1 MSWLALLD
9 FGSVMIF
16 ALTGALVASRAQMD
30 PVGFLFIACLTA
42 MGGGTLRDVLL
53 DRNPVFWIAQPTYIA
68 VACGAAIV
76 VFFTAHLLESRLRTL
91 LWLDSLALAIAVPD
105 GHDHRLYGRP
115 DARRGGRRRARGA
128 ETGRTLRLGGLRRRA
143 GAVAD
148 VDLHRHRP
156 ACTGRRRGRHVGL
169 ACRITGLWLATAHL
183 PLDAA
188 KILTPAPSLVQKILP
203 EGPVGYLRQ
212 WVGTMINAPMLDTI
226 AFSPALLKPKPNI
239 SRTK

>member
-91 LWLDSLALAIAVPD
+91 VWLDSLALAIAVP
-105 GHDHRLYGRP
+105 
-115 DARRGGRRRARGA
+115 AGA
-128 ETGRTLRLGGLRRRA
+128 GVALDLGAPAPIVILMGMITGCMGGLMRDVVVGDVPVVLKQGELYVSAAFGGALALWLTSTYIAPDLPALAAGAGVTWALRA
-143 GAVAD
+143 GS
-148 VDLHRHRP
+148 
-156 ACTGRRRGRHVGL
+156 L
-169 ACRITGLWLATAHL
+169 AFGWQL
-183 PLDAA
+183 PTYRS
-188 KILTPAPSLVQKILP
+188 TP
-203 EGPVGYLRQ
+203 
-212 WVGTMINAPMLDTI
+212 
-226 AFSPALLKPKPNI
+226 PK
-239 SRTK
+239 S

>member
-91 LWLDSLALAIAVPD
+91 VWLDSLALAIAVP
-105 GHDHRLYGRP
+105 
-115 DARRGGRRRARGA
+115 AGA
-128 ETGRTLRLGGLRRRA
+128 GVALDLGAPAPIIILMGMITGCMGGLMRDVVVGDVPVVLKQGELYVSAAFGGALALWLTSTYIATGLPALVAGAGVTWALRA
-143 GAVAD
+143 GS
-148 VDLHRHRP
+148 
-156 ACTGRRRGRHVGL
+156 L
-169 ACRITGLWLATAHL
+169 AFGWQL
-183 PLDAA
+183 PTYRS
-188 KILTPAPSLVQKILP
+188 TP
-203 EGPVGYLRQ
+203 
-212 WVGTMINAPMLDTI
+212 
-226 AFSPALLKPKPNI
+226 PK
-239 SRTK
+239 S